1 MIQLSCKNLG
11 VKIGKA
17 QLLQQISLAI
27 RPGEFVGLLG
37 PSGCGKSTLL
47 GRMAGLHRPSSG
59 QVLLNDIPLQSLA
72 ADVKRSIGFVPQ
84 DDIVHGPL
92 TVESALN
99 YSARL
104 RQIPTTDIKTRVDEL
119 VETLELSERR
129 KTRIDRLSGGQRKRV
144 SIAVE
149 LLNDPNWLFLDEPTA
164 GLDPALEENF
174 MDTCKKLTQKSKA
187 VVMSTHVIQ
196 SLDRLDLLIVL
207 LKGVIQYVGPASQ
220 ASTYFGVQHLH
231 QIYKLLSNTQP
242 LEGWGRFQQTAYFG
256 DYIAKRL
263 GA

>member
-1 MIQLSCKNLG
+1 MG
-11 VKIGKA
+11 VKIGRA
-17 QLLQQISLAI
+17 QLMQQISLAI

-47 GRMAGLHRPSSG
+47 ARMAGLQRPTSG
-59 QVLLNDIPLQSLA
+59 EVCLNGVPLHNIDAGL
-72 ADVKRSIGFVPQ
+72 KRSIGFVPQ

-92 TVESALN
+92 TVESALH

-104 RQIPTTDIKTRVDEL
+104 RQIPAASIKSRVDEL
-119 VETLELSERR
+119 VETLELNERR

-149 LLNDPNWLFLDEPTA
+149 LLNDPSWLFLDEPTA
-164 GLDPALEENF
+164 GLDPALEESF
-174 MDTCKKLTQKSKA
+174 MDTCKKLTQSSKA

-242 LEGWGRFQQTAYFG
+242 LEGWSRFQQTPYFTE
-256 DYIAKRL
+256 YIQKRL
-263 GA
+263 HTP